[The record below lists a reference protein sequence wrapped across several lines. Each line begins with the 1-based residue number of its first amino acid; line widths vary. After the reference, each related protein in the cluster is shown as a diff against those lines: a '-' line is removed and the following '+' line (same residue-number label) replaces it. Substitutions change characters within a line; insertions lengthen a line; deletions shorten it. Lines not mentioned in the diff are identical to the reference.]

1 MFSSVLV
8 HGTFF
13 FSIQFFI
20 LGCWGLI
27 FKELGHIY
35 RLICIEFVI
44 LSFVFLFIYISFY
57 FDPECISQLF
67 VLFIIGV
74 AAAESVVG
82 LTILLTY
89 YRTFIYHENN

>member
-1 MFSSVLV
+1 MIPAILLYLYFL
-8 HGTFF
+8 
-13 FSIQFFI
+13 QFLA

-27 FKELGHIY
+27 IKELGHIY

-44 LSFVFLFIYISFY
+44 LSFVLLFIAIAFY
-57 FDPECISQLF
+57 FDPECISQIF

-82 LTILLTY
+82 LTILLNY
-89 YRTFIYHENN
+89 YRIFIYHENN

>member
-1 MFSSVLV
+1 MGSSVD
-8 HGTFF
+8 F
-13 FSIQFFI
+13 FSLMSFQFMLF
-20 LGCWGLI
+20 GTWGLI
-27 FKELGHIY
+27 VNELGHIY

-44 LSFVFLFIYISFY
+44 LSFVLLFVCISFY

-89 YRTFIYHENN
+89 YRVFISKG

>member
-1 MFSSVLV
+1 MYYTL
-8 HGTFF
+8 FF
-13 FSIQFFI
+13 FIQFLI

-27 FKELGHIY
+27 IKELGHIY

-44 LSFVFLFIYISFY
+44 LSFVLLYVCIAFY

-89 YRTFIYHENN
+89 YRIFVSNENN